1 METDIKWFSKRIR
14 DLHSEG
20 NVVYGVGDEGIF
32 IRSMN
37 GGENWTVQRFPTK
50 ATSWNVCS
58 NVQGTVIAH
67 GDKTLYHS
75 NDFGST
81 WETIHPF
88 LEYGGGA
95 PSIRSLFYTNIT
107 YLSVRKY
114 MLNMVV
120 FGL

>member
-1 METDIKWFSKRIR
+1 M
-14 DLHSEG
+14 
-20 NVVYGVGDEGIF
+20 V
-32 IRSMN
+32 
-37 GGENWTVQRFPTK
+37 ENWTVQRFPTK
-50 ATSWNVCS
+50 ATSWNVC
-58 NVQGTVIAH
+58 NIEGTVIAH

-95 PSIRSLFYTNIT
+95 PSIRSLFYINIT

-120 FGL
+120 FGYLIWRHVN